1 MNKSVSVI
9 GNALTSTKDT
19 PHWELAIEMGRCIA
33 RSGYTLLSG
42 ATTGLPYAAV
52 LGGKEVGCLSIGFSP
67 AQDRREQ
74 ISNWHLPTD
83 GFDLII
89 YEASGYFSRSVPMI
103 NSSDMVIMIGGRA
116 GTLEEMSI
124 ALALNKPL
132 GILLGTGGY
141 TKVAKDI
148 IDYSEYDTS
157 RVIYDHD
164 PQNLLSSLESF
175 I

>member
-1 MNKSVSVI
+1 
-9 GNALTSTKDT
+9 
-19 PHWELAIEMGRCIA
+19 MGRCIA

-52 LGGKEVGCLSIGFSP
+52 LGAKEVGCLSIGFSP
-67 AQDRREQ
+67 AQDKREQ
-74 ISNWHLPTD
+74 ISDWHLPTD

-124 ALALNKPL
+124 TLALNKPL

-141 TKVAKDI
+141 TTVAKDI

-157 RVIYDHD
+157 KVMYHHD
-164 PQNLLSSLESF
+164 PEQLLAALENVL
-175 I
+175 